1 MSVYLHGLGVPR
13 GMLFF
18 DMYTGDIVLDKKK
31 KKLYIIVVG
40 NMNFEDNNGMPI
52 PPIGGFN
59 AGLDNIEEVENMI
72 IDIAF
77 ENSYLMLTKRKT
89 FDELLK
95 QEYEEFL
102 LEDYSIG
109 LFAHDP
115 LEDVNDK
122 IVELMV
128 EHFEEKEEF
137 EKCASIYNIKK
148 QIKTFGN
155 KLKQFISDDIDITEF
170 LQREEGFVKSNKDDC
185 ITLLIIEFLQDIDQS
200 IFILIHEKWA
210 HPILDAILLPIR
222 NALTWIPLYVLFI
235 FLIFNVHHK

>member
-1 MSVYLHGLGVPR
+1 MQYMDNYQYHYVSVYLHGLGVPG

-31 KKLYIIVVG
+31 KKLYIIVVE

-52 PPIGGFN
+52 SPIG
-59 AGLDNIEEVENMI
+59 GLDNIEEVENMI

-89 FDELLK
+89 FNELLK

-102 LEDYSIG
+102 LEDYNIG

-128 EHFEEKEEF
+128 EHFEEKEEY
-137 EKCASIYNIKK
+137 EKCFEIKK
-148 QIKTFGN
+148 VMQSKLIDQIL
-155 KLKQFISDDIDITEF
+155 KLKLDDNN
-170 LQREEGFVKSNKDDC
+170 GSNK
-185 ITLLIIEFLQDIDQS
+185 IEIQKLQQQ
-200 IFILIHEKWA
+200 
-210 HPILDAILLPIR
+210 LDED
-222 NALTWIPLYVLFI
+222 
-235 FLIFNVHHK
+235 KSKSSE